1 MQLAHAGFYA
11 KSELTEQIPLA
22 PSLVKGL
29 SKSPRKQMSLADI
42 QQVVQA
48 FAHAAQRAKA
58 AGFDGVQIHSAH
70 GYLLSQFLSPIYN
83 QRTDMYGGKIHNR
96 ARTILEIL
104 QAIRKAVG
112 PDYPILVKLNSRDF
126 AENGLSLADSVRVG
140 VMLNDNGIDA
150 IELSG
155 GLHISG
161 KMGAIR
167 TGIKSEA
174 DEAYFRE
181 GAKTFKEKVRVPL
194 ILVGGIRSFQVAERL
209 VEQGVAD
216 YISMSRPFIR
226 EPYLIN
232 RWRSGDLNKAK
243 CVSDNRCFEP
253 IAEGGSVRCVREIN

>member
-1 MQLAHAGFYA
+1 MGSLKCFSPTISLADQLSEEFSCFYPEY
-11 KSELTEQIPLA
+11 ELTGQIPLA
-22 PSLVKGL
+22 PSLVKDL
-29 SKSPRKQMSLADI
+29 AKLPRKQMSLADI

-226 EPYLIN
+226 EP
-232 RWRSGDLNKAK
+232 
-243 CVSDNRCFEP
+243 
-253 IAEGGSVRCVREIN
+253 

>member
-1 MQLAHAGFYA
+1 MERSDTTTLAQTVHQLHIPLKLSLKLSIGWTKHSKVAPGRALAHFRHYLGF
-11 KSELTEQIPLA
+11 I
-22 PSLVKGL
+22 
-29 SKSPRKQMSLADI
+29 
-42 QQVVQA
+42 
-48 FAHAAQRAKA
+48 
-58 AGFDGVQIHSAH
+58 
-70 GYLLSQFLSPIYN
+70 
-83 QRTDMYGGKIHNR
+83 
-96 ARTILEIL
+96 

-112 PDYPILVKLNSRDF
+112 PDYPVLVKLNSRDF

-140 VMLNDNGIDA
+140 VMLNYNGIDA

-181 GAKTFKEKVRVPL
+181 EAMTFKEKVHIPL

-209 VEQGVAD
+209 VEQGMAD

-226 EPYLIN
+226 KPDLIN

-253 IAEGGSVRCVREIN
+253 IAEGGSVRCVREMK